1 MTVTQ
6 VKKDHNILILVKTYP
21 SPSAKYI
28 ETCCTAGIDD
38 QGKMVRI
45 YPIPFRYLNET
56 KRYKKWQWIKGT
68 THSNSED
75 QRPESRKIDYTA
87 MEANIEIPSTAW
99 EERIRW
105 LNKCPFFDSIEAIE
119 QARQKSNVSL
129 GVVKVS
135 SIVGLEFQKE
145 DDDWTPEQKAKLL
158 QEQQD
163 DLFHETEVDSSKV
176 KLLEKIPYGFY
187 YKFTGADRNKVE
199 RIRITD
205 WEIYQLYRNTVDSRQ
220 GNWQQKMIDKYV
232 TEFSKRDVFLIL
244 GNMHRFQNEWLCIGV
259 VAAPRGAQGPA
270 TGELF

>member
-1 MTVTQ
+1 
-6 VKKDHNILILVKTYP
+6 
-21 SPSAKYI
+21 
-28 ETCCTAGIDD
+28 
-38 QGKMVRI
+38 
-45 YPIPFRYLNET
+45 
-56 KRYKKWQWIKGT
+56 
-68 THSNSED
+68 
-75 QRPESRKIDYTA
+75 

-145 DDDWTPEQKAKLL
+145 EEDWTPEQKAKLL

-163 DLFHETEVDSSKV
+163 DLFHETEVESSKV

-205 WEIYQLYRNTVDSRQ
+205 WEIYQLYRNTVESRQ

-270 TGELF
+270 AGELF